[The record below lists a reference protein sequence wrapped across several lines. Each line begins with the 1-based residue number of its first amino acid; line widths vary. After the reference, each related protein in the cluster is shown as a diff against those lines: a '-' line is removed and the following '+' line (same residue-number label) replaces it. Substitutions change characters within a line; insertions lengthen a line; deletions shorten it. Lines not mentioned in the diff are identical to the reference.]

1 MGPGPQ
7 KWTPNDPP
15 NCPWLIWVCPVILE
29 IKQVRLPECTLLCRS
44 LWIMI
49 MNDSVTKV
57 CNELITEFVAFHC
70 AQTLH
75 NLIGIHSVHRL
86 PLTYTCHYSSYL
98 IVSGSL
104 FPSGMAEVFVV
115 TWIAYFSLVLIV
127 SKLSLHKARFASIS
141 NPHIVCMSHIML
153 IYCIYFKVGTSWEFR
168 KIFLIARRR
177 EVSLMDQSLVVC
189 LLTSGIASLIFL

>member
-1 MGPGPQ
+1 MS
-7 KWTPNDPP
+7 
-15 NCPWLIWVCPVILE
+15 LFIILH
-29 IKQVRLPECTLLCRS
+29 
-44 LWIMI
+44 
-49 MNDSVTKV
+49 
-57 CNELITEFVAFHC
+57 F
-70 AQTLH
+70 
-75 NLIGIHSVHRL
+75 
-86 PLTYTCHYSSYL
+86 
-98 IVSGSL
+98 SGSV

-127 SKLSLHKARFASIS
+127 SKLSLHKARFASIF

-189 LLTSGIASLIFL
+189 LLTSGKASLIFDITGVANSFLFLFFYFWLFILIVLQSLWWKIGGIH

>member
-1 MGPGPQ
+1 
-7 KWTPNDPP
+7 
-15 NCPWLIWVCPVILE
+15 
-29 IKQVRLPECTLLCRS
+29 
-44 LWIMI
+44 MI

-98 IVSGSL
+98 IISGSL
-104 FPSGMAEVFVV
+104 FPSGMAEVFAVA
-115 TWIAYFSLVLIV
+115 WIAYFSLVLIV

-141 NPHIVCMSHIML
+141 NHHVICMSHIMPD
-153 IYCIYFKVGTSWEFR
+153 ISY
-168 KIFLIARRR
+168 IF
-177 EVSLMDQSLVVC
+177 QSLDNMRIQENLPDREKERGLPHGPKSCCVPVNFRYSIPNFSLAFGIKGVVN
-189 LLTSGIASLIFL
+189 SFSLIQACLFFIFGFSY